1 MSAGKVVS
9 GPGETGALVEDVVE
23 GAVWVVSLT
32 ATHTSGGCGVP
43 LIPGGSGPI
52 LAPKQRTSVCAPV
65 LVGKPLGTVPLGVR
79 VGFVCMLPVPGT

>member
-32 ATHTSGGCGVP
+32 VTHTSGMWSP
-43 LIPGGSGPI
+43 PHSG
-52 LAPKQRTSVCAPV
+52 
-65 LVGKPLGTVPLGVR
+65 R
-79 VGFVCMLPVPGT
+79 VWTHSRAQAANICLRASARW